1 MDEQSA
7 SRVTDDMV
15 TRSSRALWLEVNPEY
30 QADIRRFTDADIA
43 AGKLREAD
51 DAATAANRAIV
62 RRVLEAAFLLL
73 PDDVRELL
81 GEIRV
86 TPDKTGQ
93 GRIRATR
100 PDDGTYAVTEV
111 AFPAW
116 KSVTLAEIVAA
127 FKKYPLTEE
136 VADS

>member
-1 MDEQSA
+1 MTLYQVLRELQIVLALILGACPLCRQPVTPGRLAPPSPRPNKVLLGAMDEQSA

-86 TPDKTGQ
+86 TPDK
-93 GRIRATR
+93 
-100 PDDGTYAVTEV
+100 
-111 AFPAW
+111 
-116 KSVTLAEIVAA
+116 
-127 FKKYPLTEE
+127 
-136 VADS
+136 